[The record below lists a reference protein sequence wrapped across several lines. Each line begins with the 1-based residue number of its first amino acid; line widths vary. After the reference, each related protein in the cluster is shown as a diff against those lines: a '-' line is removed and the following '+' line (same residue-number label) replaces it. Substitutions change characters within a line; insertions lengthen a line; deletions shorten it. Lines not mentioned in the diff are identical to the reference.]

1 MYLALSIF
9 AFGLLVLGHEF
20 GHFILARL
28 NGVKVEEFSIGM
40 GPRLFQ
46 KQGKNTLYSI
56 KALPIGGSVKMYG
69 ETEDAT
75 GEDSFFSKSP
85 LRKIS
90 IIAAG
95 PLMNI
100 VMALLVIFVF
110 VLFNGYTSSVIKE
123 VLPNTPAQAA
133 GLEPGDRILSVN
145 GEKVFTFQDI
155 STYISYNGMNK
166 LTLEVAKEEGD
177 VMLSIIPIATEEGRP
192 YVGIVPVSQADPGFG
207 ETLGA
212 TSNQTLSLINQTLF
226 SLKVLFSGNASLN
239 DFGGPVT
246 IFKYSTQAAS
256 ISLWNLAS
264 FAAFL
269 SINLAVLNLIPFPAL
284 DGGWILIL
292 LVELITR
299 KKLPDK
305 FVGIW
310 NTIGFVVLMGFMLL
324 ITFKDIFLPG
334 GF

>member
-1 MYLALSIF
+1 MYLVLSIF

-20 GHFILARL
+20 GHFIVARL
-28 NGVKVEEFSIGM
+28 NGVTVEEFSVGM
-40 GPRLFQ
+40 GPRIFK
-46 KQGKNTLYSI
+46 KQGKNTLYSL

-69 ETEDAT
+69 ETADEE
-75 GEDSFFSKSP
+75 GEGSFFSKSP

-95 PLMNI
+95 PIMNI
-100 VMALLVIFVF
+100 IMAVLVLFVI
-110 VLFNGYTSSVIKE
+110 VIFNGYSSNVISE
-123 VLPNTPAQAA
+123 VIPDSPAEEA
-133 GLEPGDRILSVN
+133 GIMAGDKIIGVN
-145 GEKVFTFQDI
+145 GEKAYTFQDV
-155 STYISYNGMNK
+155 STYITYNGLQEVTLELETANGRVVKK
-166 LTLEVAKEEGD
+166 LTPME
-177 VMLSIIPIATEEGRP
+177 SEGRAL
-192 YVGIVPVSQADPGFG
+192 VGVVPISETDPGVF
-207 ETLGA
+207 ESIGA
-212 TSNQTLSLINQTLF
+212 AINQGRSLIAQTLF
-226 SLKVLFSGNASLN
+226 SLKVLFTGRASIN

-246 IFKYSTQAAS
+246 IFKISTEVAS
-256 ISLWNLAS
+256 VSLWNLAS

-292 LVELITR
+292 LVELVSRR
-299 KKLPDK
+299 KIPDK

-310 NTIGFVVLMGFMLL
+310 NTIGFAILMSFMLL

>member
-1 MYLALSIF
+1 MYLVLSIF

-20 GHFILARL
+20 GHFIVARL
-28 NGVKVEEFSIGM
+28 NGVTVEEFSVGM
-40 GPRLFQ
+40 GPRIFK
-46 KQGKNTLYSI
+46 KQGKNTLYSL

-69 ETEDAT
+69 ETADEE
-75 GEDSFFSKSP
+75 GEGSFFSKSP

-95 PLMNI
+95 PIMNI
-100 VMALLVIFVF
+100 IMAVLVLFVI
-110 VLFNGYTSSVIKE
+110 VIFNGYSSNVISE
-123 VLPNTPAQAA
+123 VIPDSPAEEA
-133 GLEPGDRILSVN
+133 GIMAGDKIIGVN
-145 GEKVFTFQDI
+145 GEKAYTFQDV
-155 STYISYNGMNK
+155 STYIAYNGLQEVTLELETANGRVVKK
-166 LTLEVAKEEGD
+166 LTPME
-177 VMLSIIPIATEEGRP
+177 SEGRAL
-192 YVGIVPVSQADPGFG
+192 VGVVPISETDPGVF
-207 ETLGA
+207 ESIGA
-212 TSNQTLSLINQTLF
+212 AINQGRSLIAQTLF
-226 SLKVLFSGNASLN
+226 SLKVLFTGRASIN

-246 IFKYSTQAAS
+246 IFKISTEVAS
-256 ISLWNLAS
+256 VSLWNLAS

-292 LVELITR
+292 LVELVSRR
-299 KKLPDK
+299 KIPDK

-310 NTIGFVVLMGFMLL
+310 NTIGFAILMSFMLL